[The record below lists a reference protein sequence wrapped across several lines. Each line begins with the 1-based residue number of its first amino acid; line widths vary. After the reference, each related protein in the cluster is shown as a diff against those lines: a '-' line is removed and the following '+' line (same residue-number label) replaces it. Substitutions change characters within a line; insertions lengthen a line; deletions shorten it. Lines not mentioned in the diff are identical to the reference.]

1 MAKAIRLGLGER
13 LMTVSIGGYT
23 EEQFSVTSHFS
34 LLLLTPSRQRHEIR
48 VLDGGV
54 DRVAMTLS
62 AHCPIHERG
71 TYRLGCKVHFTDG
84 RTLTSS
90 SSSVFY
96 ATDGQD

>member
-1 MAKAIRLGLGER
+1 
-13 LMTVSIGGYT
+13 
-23 EEQFSVTSHFS
+23 
-34 LLLLTPSRQRHEIR
+34 
-48 VLDGGV
+48 
-54 DRVAMTLS
+54 MTLS